1 MRHAN
6 DLKFDLALVSRDWK
20 KLNLI
25 FCRLSNG
32 LFLNLGATCFCS
44 EWQARANRLQL
55 PKAQD
60 CEWATF
66 PVALLRAS
74 PSSQPPSLHL
84 ESDTDGQE
92 WAFLYVQVHTSTWW
106 YKMVRTKIYSYILV
120 HTSMYKYHTFQNGTY
135 RYVLYFDTSSYF
147 MLWGC
152 NMMCKPHWTTLP
164 CTAYDVICQSE

>member
-74 PSSQPPSLHL
+74 PSSQPPSLPEINFSTVLPTKCITYSVLPNASIWHYICTPIL
-84 ESDTDGQE
+84 FQFKEHFKLVV
-92 WAFLYVQVHTSTWW
+92 FLGIRTRTS
-106 YKMVRTKIYSYILV
+106 
-120 HTSMYKYHTFQNGTY
+120 
-135 RYVLYFDTSSYF
+135 
-147 MLWGC
+147 
-152 NMMCKPHWTTLP
+152 
-164 CTAYDVICQSE
+164 

>member
-74 PSSQPPSLHL
+74 PSSQPPSLPEINFSTVLPTKCITYSVLPNASIWHYICTLGFKKHFKLVVFLGIRTRTSCGLGDNRHKIL
-84 ESDTDGQE
+84 ERE
-92 WAFLYVQVHTSTWW
+92 
-106 YKMVRTKIYSYILV
+106 
-120 HTSMYKYHTFQNGTY
+120 
-135 RYVLYFDTSSYF
+135 
-147 MLWGC
+147 
-152 NMMCKPHWTTLP
+152 
-164 CTAYDVICQSE
+164 

>member
-6 DLKFDLALVSRDWK
+6 DLKFDLALVSGDSDWK
-20 KLNLI
+20 KLNLN

-74 PSSQPPSLHL
+74 PSSQPPSLPEINFSTVLPTKCITYSVLPNASIWHYICTL
-84 ESDTDGQE
+84 DFKTHFKLVVSRFWNQE
-92 WAFLYVQVHTSTWW
+92 RRRRDAQPAF
-106 YKMVRTKIYSYILV
+106 
-120 HTSMYKYHTFQNGTY
+120 G
-135 RYVLYFDTSSYF
+135 
-147 MLWGC
+147 
-152 NMMCKPHWTTLP
+152 
-164 CTAYDVICQSE
+164 